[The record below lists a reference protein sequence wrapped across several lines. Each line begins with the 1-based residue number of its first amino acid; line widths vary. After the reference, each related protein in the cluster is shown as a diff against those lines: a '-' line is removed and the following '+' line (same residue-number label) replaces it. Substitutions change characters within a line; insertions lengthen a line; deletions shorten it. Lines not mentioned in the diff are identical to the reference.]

1 MRSKR
6 ERLPII
12 EAFIL
17 TGLLVDFV
25 SHPSLRLNRVPPMPL
40 VQALGHESVAT
51 EQPLLVGQTERQHQY
66 LSALVKGDRFQ
77 QNAYPFLLSGVSDY
91 LWQCTQAQSLE
102 LKHSRYYSSY

>member
-25 SHPSLRLNRVPPMPL
+25 SHSSLRLNRIPPMPL
-40 VQALGHESVAT
+40 VQALEHESVAT
-51 EQPLLVGQTERQHQY
+51 QEPLLVRQTKRQHQY

-77 QNAYPFLLSGVSDY
+77 QDAYPFLRSGVRDY
-91 LWQCTQAQSLE
+91 LWQCAQAQSLT

>member
-25 SHPSLRLNRVPPMPL
+25 SHSSLRLDRVPPMPV

-51 EQPLLVGQTERQHQY
+51 EQPLLVRQTERQHQY
-66 LSALVKGDRFQ
+66 VSGLVKGDRFQ
-77 QNAYPFLLSGVSDY
+77 QNAYPFLRSGVRDY
-91 LWQCTQAQSLE
+91 LWQCAQAQSLT